1 MKASWLDSYGVSS
14 LCLVDFHCFKTLN
27 CVVMSKTLICNNY
40 ALRGKLRMLIMCRL
54 WTRLR
59 MSFNAYMSILVAM

>member
-1 MKASWLDSYGVSS
+1 
-14 LCLVDFHCFKTLN
+14 
-27 CVVMSKTLICNNY
+27 MSKTLICNNY